1 MSESRFY
8 HITLEGKLV
17 LVATLDEALAAAKKG
32 GFVWL
37 DYSQPTKEDLS
48 VLIEPFGLHPLSIE
62 DCIDENQIAKLDDYP
77 RYTFIVFNAFKF
89 SQGMLSINEADMFL
103 GEDFLITVNIRGSEN
118 HRSIESIVEFHSE
131 SVRQGPAFLLHVILD
146 HIVDQKFVAIEAFER
161 ELDKAEEAIL
171 SDSSNF
177 NPATLLNLRRDLLA
191 LRKSLFHEREI
202 LVKICRKDCPFI
214 QDNALFLYRDIY
226 DHLTKFFEL
235 TETSREIVTNLM
247 QVYLTILNNQM
258 AYTANQTN
266 TTVRRLTFI
275 TTIFMPLTLLAGIGG
290 MSEWSMMTGPEN
302 WRVSYPLFLLAMV
315 IIGIVNYYILKRLG
329 KKDRLM
335 NRPAI
340 VRR

>member
-17 LVATLDEALAAAKKG
+17 LVATLAEALAATKKG

-37 DYSQPTKEDLS
+37 DYSRPTKEELS
-48 VLIEPFGLHPLSIE
+48 FLIDPFGLHPLSVE
-62 DCIDENQIAKLDDYP
+62 DCVDENQIAKVDDYP
-77 RYTFIVFNAFKF
+77 RYTFIVFNAFKY
-89 SQGMLSINEADMFL
+89 SQGMLSIDEANMFI
-103 GEDFLITVNIRGSEN
+103 GADFLITVNIRGSEN
-118 HRSIESIVEFHSE
+118 RRSIESIVESDSE

-146 HIVDQKFVAIEAFER
+146 NIVDQKFVAIEAFEN

-171 SDSSNF
+171 SDSSSF

-226 DHLTKFFEL
+226 DHLAKFFEL
-235 TETSREIVTNLM
+235 TETSRDIVTSLM

-258 AYTANQTN
+258 AFAANQTN
-266 TTVRRLTFI
+266 ATVRRLTFI

-302 WRVSYPLFLLAMV
+302 WRVSYPLFLLAMA
-315 IIGIVNYYILKRLG
+315 IIGIVNYYLLKRLG
-329 KKDRLM
+329 KKDRLPD
-335 NRPAI
+335 RPAMG
-340 VRR
+340 RR